1 MRQAVAARPLASAP
15 APSGGGAEQGGAAD
29 PAALVVGVIGA
40 GAAGALLG
48 LVLVAAMRRR
58 GRLSMRG
65 ARKRESSHALTRV

>member
-15 APSGGGAEQGGAAD
+15 APSGGAAEQGGAAD